1 MARQSQPSE
10 ASKYPPT
17 EFSLKYAKVLAPN
30 GKLVTPEECFGDGGL
45 FNKDVEEKT
54 RLAFK
59 VTMKKLE
66 KYNVASDKNKESLTT
81 ARVDQVVE
89 CFPNTLLKLL
99 PNTIQ
104 KSKWTKKSTDVNN
117 WDDWWDIHKKIL
129 TPLKKQAACIHKWW
143 DYTGRADPGEEE
155 VVNSLKRLVT
165 SVLTHP
171 MTIGKMVANYTP
183 KKRKDYPKSVHL
195 VGTDT
200 PEATM
205 VYAGFYIEILHCNPL
220 NPIKLTMISPS
231 AGNRQLAKD
240 CSPASPMLI
249 HDRCKLTAWDGLYHD
264 FWERYVQTDKMEKPH
279 LVMAIH
285 PRLEGEFWGP
295 TVDLLLDENIKTVFT
310 CFNLDQFKQAQERL
324 DYVFAKYIYKGPN
337 VWVSGNVK
345 QTPHDP
351 NMVWASNQYIIVFQG
366 RKVDMKTLTLIEEP
380 SEENLEEA
388 EAAFERLLEED
399 E

>member
-1 MARQSQPSE
+1 MARQSSGASD

-30 GKLVTPEECFGDGGL
+30 GKLCTPEECFGEGGL

-66 KYNVASDKNKESLTT
+66 KYNVASDKNKESLRT
-81 ARVDQVVE
+81 ARVDQIVE

-99 PNTIQ
+99 PNTIA
-104 KSKWTKKSTDVNN
+104 KSKWTKKSKDIEN
-117 WDDWWDIHKKIL
+117 WDNWWEIHKKIL
-129 TPLKKQAACIHKWW
+129 NPLTVQASVIHKWW
-143 DYTGRADPGEEE
+143 EYTGRPDPGEEE

-171 MTIGKMVANYTP
+171 MTIGKTIANYTP
-183 KKRKDYPKSVHL
+183 KRKKDSPKTIHL

-205 VYAGFYIEILHCNPL
+205 VYAGFYIEILNSNPL
-220 NPIKLTMISPS
+220 NPIKLTMVSPS

-240 CSPASPMLI
+240 CSPSSPMLI

-264 FWERYVQTDKMEKPH
+264 FWERYVQTRKMERPE

-310 CFNLDQFKQAQERL
+310 CFNVEQFKQAQERL

-337 VWVSGNVK
+337 EWVSGNVK

-366 RKVDMKTLTLIEEP
+366 RTVDMKTLTLIEEP
-380 SEENLEEA
+380 TEENLVDAEA
-388 EAAFERLLEED
+388 EFERLLED
-399 E
+399 N